1 MTYDDWKTTPPDFYE
16 PGSDEGVL
24 ILESAMEYLKPRA
37 DADYEEQLT
46 GEWEAYSILLDA
58 KRRRI
63 AALEAASEPD
73 PDRMRD
79 ERLDDEWRDRSYGDG
94 PCD

>member
-37 DADYEEQLT
+37 EADSDEQET

-63 AALEAASEPD
+63 NALESANEPPYD
-73 PDRMRD
+73 TWAEYRG
-79 ERLDDEWRDRSYGDG
+79 EV
-94 PCD
+94 